1 VLTTRY
7 LPPAGK
13 AAEERID
20 ARAGFSRTGEQ
31 LHMALASAYTPPM
44 AACPSII
51 PH

>member
-20 ARAGFSRTGEQ
+20 ARAGLSRTGEQ
-31 LHMALASAYTPPM
+31 LHMALASPDTTPK
-44 AACPSII
+44 ASCPEII